1 MAVKKRE
8 SINDSI
14 VKELYTLYPLVSAK
28 NGVAYKQKLEYLTFE
43 IDFLNETAIRDLR
56 SIYKHTLI
64 TFIFYIRVRMCA
76 NGWYTR
82 IDGNNY
88 SYLIADV
95 ASACG
100 ISKNKA
106 EEILNACL
114 DKKIF
119 TIVSDESVM
128 DGKLLTCCQQVFN
141 YEMAANNRK
150 RARGKNAKEYSNEDD
165 SEDEI
170 PSVTP
175 PQIVAPIVP
184 QTPPNLF
191 AIEDDPFGLASGDTE

>member
-14 VKELYTLYPLVSAK
+14 VKELYHTYPLVSAK

-64 TFIFYIRVRMCA
+64 TFIFYIRVKMCA
-76 NGWYTR
+76 NGWFTR
-82 IDGNNY
+82 VDGNNY
-88 SYLIADV
+88 NYLIADV

-106 EEILNACL
+106 EEILKACL
-114 DKKIF
+114 EKKIF
-119 TIVSDESVM
+119 SVVSDESVM
-128 DGKLLTCCQQVFN
+128 EGKLLTCCQQIFN

-150 RARGKNAKEYSNEDD
+150 RARGKNSQEASDEDYSEI
-165 SEDEI
+165 EI
-170 PSVTP
+170 P
-175 PQIVAPIVP
+175 VAQAPAINPTIIP
-184 QTPPNLF
+184 QTPPDIF
-191 AIEDDPFGLASGDTE
+191 QIEDDPFGLAADNNK